1 MASRE
6 IQYLV
11 NRRQAYNFLNGN
23 LEGLHRDC
31 GDDDQIVDVDTCYQ
45 LSGAVLNVHAACLKL
60 FALVWGQVSRT
71 APRHLAIK
79 EL

>member
-23 LEGLHRDC
+23 LEGFHRDC
-31 GDDDQIVDVDTCYQ
+31 GNDDQIVDVDTCYH
-45 LSGAVLNVHAACLKL
+45 LSGASVLNVHAVLE
-60 FALVWGQVSRT
+60 
-71 APRHLAIK
+71 AICIGLGPSK
-79 EL
+79 

>member
-31 GDDDQIVDVDTCYQ
+31 GDDDQIVDVDT
-45 LSGAVLNVHAACLKL
+45 
-60 FALVWGQVSRT
+60 
-71 APRHLAIK
+71 
-79 EL
+79 